1 VALMT
6 ADDVAV
12 TLGRP
17 ITGDEEDQ
25 VEQWL
30 TDVETIISA
39 RLGDLSLLDQSIL
52 GFVERE
58 AVAARLR
65 NPEGFQ
71 SEKID
76 DYSYSLPANTRQITI
91 LDEWW
96 DLLTPG
102 SASGVFSVRPS
113 FDVDSARWP
122 TEVSRALDCG
132 EPRGWWSW

>member
-1 VALMT
+1 MT
-6 ADDVAV
+6 ADDVAI

-17 ITGDEEDQ
+17 ISTDGDPSEEDQ

-30 TDVETIISA
+30 TDVETLIFA
-39 RLGDLSLLDQSIL
+39 QLGDLSLLDQSVL

-71 SEKID
+71 SEQID
-76 DYSYSLPANTRQITI
+76 DYRYSMPANTRQITI

-96 DLLTPG
+96 DLLSPG
-102 SASGVFSVRPS
+102 TSAGAFSVRPT
-113 FDVDSARWP
+113 FEADTAQWAA
-122 TEVSRALDCG
+122 SRPGCSYPVEPGWDCL
-132 EPRGWWSW
+132 